1 MSWKQGGMSLHRFGL
16 SEWGTMSTVYSNAA
30 RRRSFWCSI
39 AATAALGLTMLA
51 PASSVH
57 AQAPPLGTVA
67 TFAVLAGS
75 TVTNVGPTVL
85 GGTAAN
91 PGNLGLSPGSAVVGF
106 PPGILTGPGATIH
119 ISDAIAIQAQ
129 VDLTNAYNILASRPA
144 TANLTG
150 QNLGGLTLTPGVYS
164 FSSAAQLT
172 GALTLNGLGNPNAVF
187 IFNIGSSLTTASAS
201 VVNLVNNAQGGNV
214 FWRVGSS
221 ATLGTTT
228 SFVGDILANTSITL
242 NTGAKISCGA
252 AWASTGAVTL
262 DTNTIALCDLIA
274 AAGGGG
280 GGGGGAILGPTGV
293 PLIASLLPS
302 VANDSQRAVATAI
315 DTFVARGGA
324 LPVGFLGLF
333 NLSPADLANAL
344 TQIQGETGTG
354 FAQAGVQAMN
364 SFLSLVTN
372 PYADYR
378 GFAPESP
385 PPRPA
390 VYYKAPVYK
399 AMNQAVVDPRRWSIW
414 AAGYGGQ
421 SNLNGY
427 AAAGSHDLTARAYGF
442 ATGLD
447 YRVTPNTIV
456 GFALGGGGTN
466 FGLANGLGGG
476 RSDMFQAAIYGL
488 TRFNAAY
495 VSAALAYGW
504 HQASTDRVVTV
515 AGLDQLT
522 ADFSA
527 NNIGGRI
534 EGGYRFALPG
544 VLDLTG
550 FGLTPYAALQM
561 QAFRTP
567 SYSETAVSG
576 SSVFALRYDAHTTT
590 VIRTELGAWFD
601 RPFALDDGAILSLR
615 SRAAWA
621 HDDWS
626 DLHYTPG
633 FLSLPGSSWTET
645 GAPPARDLL
654 LASAVAEVSF
664 RNGISLAGKF
674 DTELSPHSQ
683 TYIGTARLRYSW

>member
-1 MSWKQGGMSLHRFGL
+1 
-16 SEWGTMSTVYSNAA
+16 MSTRSTVS
-30 RRRSFWCSI
+30 RQRSFWCST
-39 AATAALGLTMLA
+39 AATAALSLTMLA
-51 PASSVH
+51 VASSAH
-57 AQAPPLGTVA
+57 AQSPPLGTTA
-67 TFAVLAGS
+67 SFAVLAGS
-75 TVTNVGPTVL
+75 TVTNTGATVL
-85 GGTAAN
+85 GGTAAD

-106 PPGILTGPGATIH
+106 PPGFLTGPGATIH
-119 ISDAIAIQAQ
+119 ISDAIANQAQ

-164 FSSAAQLT
+164 FASAAQLT

-201 VVNLVNNAQGGNV
+201 VVNLVNGAQGGNV

-242 NTGAKISCGA
+242 STGAKITCGA
-252 AWASTGAVTL
+252 VWARTGAVTL

-274 AAGGGG
+274 AAAGGGAGGGGAGGGG
-280 GGGGGAILGPTGV
+280 GGGVILGPTGV
-293 PLIASLLPS
+293 PLIVSLLPP
-302 VANDSQRAVATAI
+302 VANEGQRAVANAL
-315 DTFVARGGA
+315 DTFVGRGGT

-344 TQIQGETGTG
+344 TQMQGEAGPG
-354 FAQAGVQAMN
+354 FAQASVEAMN

-378 GFAPESP
+378 GFAPENP
-385 PPRPA
+385 QPRPGL
-390 VYYKAPVYK
+390 YYKAPVYK
-399 AMNQAVVDPRRWSIW
+399 AINQAVVDPRRWNIW

-476 RSDMFQAAIYGL
+476 HSDMFQAAIYGL
-488 TRFNAAY
+488 TRVDAAY

-550 FGLTPYAALQM
+550 FGLTPYAAVQM
-561 QAFRTP
+561 QAFHTP

-576 SSVFALRYDAHTTT
+576 SSVFALSYDAHTTT
-590 VIRTELGAWFD
+590 VIRTELGAWVD
-601 RPFALDDGAILSLR
+601 RPFALDEGAILSLR

-626 DLHYTPG
+626 DLSYTSG
-633 FLSLPGSSWTET
+633 FLSLPGSSWNET
-645 GAPPARDLL
+645 SAPPARDLL

-664 RNGISLAGKF
+664 RNGISVAGKF